1 MKNLFYCTKKNVYLI
16 TKNDDGTLTFFPEEK
31 NAGAIIMQRGGIQG
45 FLGHCIEDERSYDEF
60 CKDVQLIKQKQ
71 REYREAMRMQNAD
84 AEKNAVANAYNAMLA
99 NYGMSIGNID
109 KSIEIDATKD
119 NLYIIMRYLRTIPLS
134 LWQLPT
140 LSQGYT
146 ANLYDCEGKSAVTIT
161 LKEGVL
167 SDDLKIIKKLQYGAP
182 IGHLTNYTN
191 IGRL

>member
-1 MKNLFYCTKKNVYLI
+1 MKKLFYCTKKNVYLI

-31 NAGAIIMQRGGIQG
+31 NAGALIMQRGGISK
-45 FLGHCIEDERSYDEF
+45 FLEYCIEDERSYDEF
-60 CKDVQLIKQKQ
+60 CKDVQLVKQKQ
-71 REYREAMRMQNAD
+71 REYRAEMRLQNAN
-84 AEKNAVANAYNAMLA
+84 AEKAAVANAYNAMLA

-119 NLYIIMRYLRTIPLS
+119 NLYVLMRYLRTIPLS
-134 LWQLPT
+134 QWQLPK

-146 ANLYDCEGKSAVTIT
+146 ANQYDCEGKIAVTIT
-161 LKEGVL
+161 LSEGLL

-182 IGHLTNYTN
+182 MGHLSNYTN